1 MVVSMRIDTQIRLYG
16 RSELND
22 AIESIGWARSDLP
35 FVINEG
41 VLVFVALVLG
51 MNLATGFFPLA
62 VVREEGVGILSF

>member
-22 AIESIGWARSDLP
+22 AIESIGWAPSDLP

-62 VVREEGVGILSF
+62 VVWEEGVGILIF

>member
-1 MVVSMRIDTQIRLYG
+1 MLQIVFPG
-16 RSELND
+16 P
-22 AIESIGWARSDLP
+22 SDLP

-62 VVREEGVGILSF
+62 VVWEEGVGILSF